1 MNDPT
6 LIGPCADHEHDLV
19 DLHDGTLPPER
30 AHAVRLH
37 LGQCARCSTWAQAFA
52 ALDARLA
59 TVLPQ
64 PQLSADFDARL
75 RERLAAL
82 TQPDVRGDLRSAVER
97 EHESLVQGL
106 RRGARRNALLGAIG
120 WATATACLFLMARDL
135 LRESSGVLAT
145 VPAGTEPWMVFG
157 VVGVAVAIAG
167 LAWSGVR
174 GNLPLPGL
182 AR

>member
-6 LIGPCADHEHDLV
+6 LIGPCADYEHDLV
-19 DLHDGTLPPER
+19 ELHDGALPPER

-37 LGQCARCSTWAQAFA
+37 VGQCARCSTWAQAFA

-59 TVLPQ
+59 TGLPQ
-64 PQLSADFDARL
+64 PQLSADFEARL
-75 RERLAAL
+75 HERIATLTRPAVRE
-82 TQPDVRGDLRSAVER
+82 DLRSAVER

-106 RRGARRNALLGAIG
+106 RRGARRRALLGAIG
-120 WATATACLFLMARDL
+120 WAAVTACVFLMARNL
-135 LRESSGVLAT
+135 LSASSGVLAT
-145 VPAGTEPWMVFG
+145 VSGSVEPSMVFG

-174 GNLPLPGL
+174 GGLPLPG
-182 AR
+182 